1 MRDPCYLQLIAGQ
14 RVSIDVLLKAI
25 GASAHKSP
33 VWRQS
38 MKYLLLYAFYDLM
51 LLSKKESQQKAFSYG
66 SPELVDAMESQF
78 NHGRFDSFMYELEII
93 ADPDMTTDRA
103 GIVKVSIYAAEH
115 RLGWVELETCI
126 RRGKLMVTEIG
137 HHGNT
142 SNKEPKARKAS
153 EFESA
158 MHAAMVMKLG
168 QAL

>member
-14 RVSIDVLLKAI
+14 RVTIDVLLKAV
-25 GASAHKSP
+25 GASAHKSS

-38 MKYLLLYAFYDLM
+38 MKYLLLYACYDLM
-51 LLSKKESQQKAFSYG
+51 LLWRKEDHQKAFAYS
-66 SPELVDAMESQF
+66 SPELVDAMEFQF

-93 ADPDMTTDRA
+93 SDPDADRP
-103 GIVKVSIYAAEH
+103 GVVKISMYSADQ
-115 RLGWVELETCI
+115 RLGWVELHTCV
-126 RRGKLMVTEIG
+126 RRGKLMVTDIA

-142 SNKEPKARKAS
+142 ANKEPKAKKAS